1 METTSRK
8 LPFGFY
14 VCALSF
20 TFERLAYYT
29 AKYGMAIFPV
39 LAVAKGGLG
48 LTHAEG
54 ALLSS
59 WFVAFTYITPV
70 IGGIVADRW
79 ISPRILV
86 PVGEILMGLGYLV
99 AWQAT
104 GKGSLLL
111 CILLVAIGTGF
122 FKGNVSGINGRQFT
136 DEQMLNKVFS
146 LQYSFVNIG
155 SFLGTTFLVLVGT
168 TYGYRAMFLVCGLFL
183 FLDTAWWL
191 FGVRFLLN
199 DAGKKPFLNN
209 SAVVDTAE
217 KAVEKSPLTRSE
229 KKRVTAILIVT
240 IFSGIFWLFWYMV
253 YMPVYYNFG
262 PVEHGGKGW
271 ANWAIGNWTMP
282 TSWFDSANG
291 LFCIILCPVFAA
303 IWERMS
309 RRAKGDWSMW
319 RKTAIGILL
328 LGICIVS
335 MVFAA
340 IMAKEGKGTPAGI
353 WIIVLTSLLMTVGE
367 VVFSPLGN
375 AFISEY
381 SPKQLL
387 GTLLGVWPV
396 VIFFA
401 GLGYGPLYNFLAKYS
416 FIKAYG
422 AVAIIIIA
430 CGLVMLAVDKKFM
443 NLVKGDN

>member
-262 PVEHGGKGW
+262 PVEQGGKGW

-353 WIIVLTSLLMTVGE
+353 WIIVLTSLLMTVG
-367 VVFSPLGN
+367 
-375 AFISEY
+375 
-381 SPKQLL
+381 K
-387 GTLLGVWPV
+387 
-396 VIFFA
+396 
-401 GLGYGPLYNFLAKYS
+401 
-416 FIKAYG
+416 
-422 AVAIIIIA
+422 
-430 CGLVMLAVDKKFM
+430 
-443 NLVKGDN
+443 

>member
-209 SAVVDTAE
+209 SAVVDTVE

-262 PVEHGGKGW
+262 PVEQGGKGW

-282 TSWFDSANG
+282 TSWFDSVNA
-291 LFCIILCPVFAA
+291 LCCIVLGPILAGVWLRLA
-303 IWERMS
+303 
-309 RRAKGDWSMW
+309 RRPKGDMSMYK
-319 RKTAIGILL
+319 KTGLGCGL
-328 LGICIVS
+328 LGLAYFV
-335 MVFAA
+335 MVIADKIA
-340 IMAKEGKGTPAGI
+340 GDKGQCSIFWVALVCVTM
-353 WIIVLTSLLMTVGE
+353 SVGE
-367 VVFSPLGN
+367 MVFSPLGN
-375 AFISEY
+375 SFINKLA
-381 SPKQLL
+381 PAKVLGLLL
-387 GTLLGVWPV
+387 GIWPIAVFFSQFIYPKIYAWSLTQNFGFAYGLLGAI
-396 VIFFA
+396 VIVF
-401 GLGYGPLYNFLAKYS
+401 GVILW
-416 FIKAYG
+416 
-422 AVAIIIIA
+422 AISGKLDSWA
-430 CGLVMLAVDKKFM
+430 DEE
-443 NLVKGDN
+443 